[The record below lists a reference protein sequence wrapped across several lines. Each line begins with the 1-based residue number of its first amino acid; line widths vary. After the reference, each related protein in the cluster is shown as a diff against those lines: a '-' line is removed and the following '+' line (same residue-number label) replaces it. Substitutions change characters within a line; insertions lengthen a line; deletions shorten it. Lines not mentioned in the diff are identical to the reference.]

1 MSHPIERPDGTSPS
15 GLLLFVDGE
24 SSYYMVMA
32 FSAKILADSIS
43 PGGARLTTWELRY
56 PRFIHAELMT
66 HRVLSRNTASS
77 RAIPASRMRENVLRD
92 PVVPVH
98 FGANQK
104 GMQAAQEVSD
114 RDAAVAWWMLGLQQA
129 VNLHRDGESLGIHK
143 QIVNR
148 VIEPWMYITAIVSA
162 TEWGNFYRLRYHLDA
177 QPEFQHLVKLMWP
190 IYKRSQ
196 PKILQP
202 GEWHMPLIFGDEDR
216 DAARLIAEQGRQC
229 FDTDCC
235 FDPTFFEEEVSDI
248 LRKVSVGR
256 CARVSYLTH
265 DGRRDLS
272 EDIALHDRLAKTAE
286 AGEPGHWSPFEHVAQ
301 ALGDPKER
309 SGNYVG
315 WGQYRKLFP
324 HEHLWQLPDLPYE
337 TEEADVRDV

>member
-1 MSHPIERPDGTSPS
+1 MI
-15 GLLLFVDGE
+15 V
-24 SSYYMVMA
+24 VMG

-43 PGGARLTTWELRY
+43 PRGARLTTWELRY
-56 PRFIHAELMT
+56 PRFIHSELMT

-104 GMQAAQEVSD
+104 GMQAVQEVAD
-114 RDAAVAWWMLGLQQA
+114 KEAALRWWMKGLEDAARLHEEGERLG
-129 VNLHRDGESLGIHK
+129 VHK

-162 TEWGNFYRLRYHLDA
+162 TEWGNLYHLRYHKDA

-190 IYKRSQ
+190 VYRRSK
-196 PKILQP
+196 PKVLQV
-202 GEWHMPLIFGDEDR
+202 GEWHLPLIGEEDR
-216 DAARLIAEQGRQC
+216 DLARLEAETGRQC
-229 FDTDCC
+229 FDQDCC
-235 FDPTFFEEEVSDI
+235 FDPTQFEDEISER
-248 LRKVSVGR
+248 LRKISVGR

-265 DGRRDLS
+265 DGRRDLR
-272 EDIALHDRLAKTAE
+272 EDVALHDRLAKTAQ

-301 ALGDPKER
+301 ALADPQER
-309 SGNYVG
+309 SGNFVG

-324 HEHLWQLPDLPYE
+324 NEHLWRLPDFPYE
-337 TEEADVRDV
+337 TEDADPDVRNV